1 MILRLLMKECPDKY
15 VWNYPKFGI
24 GLISSLILVTLLILI
39 PYSFG
44 NFGFLRTCFFT
55 IYTAFISGT
64 IYYCWLY
71 FIKYKM
77 NRKYLLI
84 EDFAWANVILILI
97 SIFIY
102 LYGKINNSGLVFFLD
117 KKTAFFTLKNS
128 FVYTFIVGLSIYF
141 LLFFIE
147 YYFENYIIEMVT
159 SINTSEKPSVEING
173 STHQLLIA
181 NSLISSSN
189 TTLKSVSS
197 TFSDTL
203 ASEPVVKVIEEKLVI
218 LGKNN
223 NEELEMLAENFIYAQ
238 ASGNYLDVVYYDKKK
253 NVKRETI
260 RNSVSELLN
269 QIDRFEYII
278 QIHRSYVV
286 NLNYVISVNGTV
298 KNSILK
304 LQKRAKILEFPV
316 ARAKVSSVK
325 FAFKSFEM

>member
-1 MILRLLMKECPDKY
+1 MKECPDKY
-15 VWNYPKFGI
+15 VWNYPKYGI

-39 PYSFG
+39 PYNFG

-55 IYTAFISGT
+55 IYTAIISGT

-71 FIKYKM
+71 FIKYKL
-77 NRKYLLI
+77 NRKYFLI
-84 EDFAWANVILILI
+84 EDFAWANIILILI
-97 SIFIY
+97 SLFIF

-117 KKTAFFTLKNS
+117 KKTTFFTLKNS

-159 SINTSEKPSVEING
+159 SINTSENTSETIHENA
-173 STHQLLIA
+173 HQLLVA
-181 NSLISSSN
+181 NSLVSNSN
-189 TTLKSVSS
+189 TIFKQDSSILPEMEIVSI
-197 TFSDTL
+197 
-203 ASEPVVKVIEEKLVI
+203 PVVEVIKDELVI
-218 LGKNN
+218 SGKNN

-253 NVKRETI
+253 NVKKETI
-260 RNSVSELLN
+260 RNSVSELLD
-269 QIDRFEYII
+269 QIDSFGYII

-286 NLNYVISVNGTV
+286 NLNYVISINGTI

-304 LQKRAKILEFPV
+304 LQKKAKVLEFPI
-316 ARAKVSSVK
+316 ARAKVASVK
-325 FAFKSFEM
+325 SAYKSFKR